1 MVNRRR
7 AFTLIE
13 LLVVISIIALLIS
26 ILMPALNSAR
36 QHATGAVCL
45 GNQKAL
51 IMAYLMYA
59 DENDDRIVGSED
71 DYIGTT
77 TPDRY
82 PWKKVPHKLPG
93 VDDWDGV
100 PVEEKMAALKEGLLW
115 PYLNAIDV
123 YHCPGD
129 RREFTGQT
137 AFCSYSIP
145 GGLNG
150 FPPGKSG
157 WGSYALYK
165 LASLKRPSS
174 KYVFV
179 EESDPRGVN
188 CGVWMTWVQM
198 DVRQWCDPVA
208 IWHSDRSSLA
218 FADGHAE
225 MITWVDRSTVE
236 MAEAQ
241 VFGYPVPD
249 HEGTDLDFMK
259 RGFPNSRPST
269 NMGSPN

>member
-1 MVNRRR
+1 MNRRK

-13 LLVVISIIALLIS
+13 LLVVISIIALLIA
-26 ILMPALNSAR
+26 ILMPALNAAR
-36 QHATGAVCL
+36 EHATGAVCL

-59 DENDDRIVGSED
+59 DENEDRIVGSED
-71 DYIGTT
+71 DYIGVT

-82 PWKKVPHKLPG
+82 SWKKVPYKLNG
-93 VDDWDGV
+93 TDWRGV

-115 PYLNAIDV
+115 PYLDAIDV

-165 LASLKRPSS
+165 LSALKRPSS

-208 IWHSDRSSLA
+208 IWHSERSTLA
-218 FADGHAE
+218 FGDGHAE
-225 MITWVDRSTVE
+225 MMTWADKSTIE

-241 VFGYPVPD
+241 VFGYEVPPE
-249 HEGTDLDFMK
+249 EGTDLDYMK

-269 NMGSPN
+269 NMGHPN